1 MTLSTTFQHK
11 QDTFVTIATE
21 ATVGTIATNDA
32 TRINMPVT
40 DYSFDNPF
48 KHSLMEAPK
57 RSGGVGAVLS
67 DEMVKWNKHDRM
79 FEVSLTFMATAESLN
94 RVCLNLFED
103 GTNELKILGSMPTT
117 NKLTDGESN
126 AQAVTITI
134 ENAHHTGT
142 DISFISCLCNSLTI
156 SGSINDNAGVYMCTA
171 TFVTGY
177 IPNVADKAYSGGTET
192 TVAAQTNYFNIHDLT
207 TSTLDGED
215 VLVYGF
221 DVNITKTVNRIGF
234 DSSANFKPIGYAMGE
249 ISVTGNI
256 TVKRD
261 GESVAAI
268 DNEAGMILILD
279 DGTFK
284 IQGDKVFV
292 GETGISMDD
301 DGWKDNIP
309 LVFTYDSANTT
320 NALIEIHTA

>member
-1 MTLSTTFQHK
+1 MTLSTTFQTK

-21 ATVGTIATNDA
+21 TTVGTIAANDA

-48 KHSLMEAPK
+48 KHSLMEAP
-57 RSGGVGAVLS
+57 RRTGQTGATLS
-67 DEMVKWNKHDRM
+67 DQMVKWNKHDRM
-79 FEVSLTFMATAESLN
+79 FEVSMTFMATADSLN

-103 GTNELKILGSMPTT
+103 GVNELKVLGSMPTT
-117 NKLTDGESN
+117 VKLTDGESN
-126 AQAVTITI
+126 ALPVTITI

-142 DISFISCLCNSLTI
+142 DISFISCLCNSLSI
-156 SGSINDNAGVYMCTA
+156 SGNINDNAGVYLCTA
-171 TFVTGY
+171 TFVTAY
-177 IPNVADKAYSGGTET
+177 IPTLTDKSYSGGTET
-192 TVAAQTNYFNIHDLT
+192 TVADQTTYFNIHDLT

-221 DVNITKTVNRIGF
+221 DVTITKDVKRIGF
-234 DSSANFKPIGYAMGE
+234 DSGSDFKPTGYAMGD

-261 GESVAAI
+261 GESVSAI
-268 DNEAGMILILD
+268 DNEAGMVLILD

-301 DGWKDNIP
+301 DGWKDTIP
-309 LVFTYDSANTT
+309 LVFTYDSANVT